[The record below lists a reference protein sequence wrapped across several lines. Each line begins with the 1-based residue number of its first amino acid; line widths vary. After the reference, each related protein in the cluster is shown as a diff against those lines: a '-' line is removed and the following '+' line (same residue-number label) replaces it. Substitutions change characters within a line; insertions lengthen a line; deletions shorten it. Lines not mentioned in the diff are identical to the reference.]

1 MKKLKYLII
10 IILMMFISVHAKE
23 AVVIDI
29 SGEINEATLMNTKR
43 ALKCGSENKKDVVFK
58 ISSKGGSTKAAFDIA
73 NLILNSNSNT
83 IAYCEE
89 PTEAESAIIALSCDK
104 IYLNQKHAVIGNI
117 NKNLKDNSKNLNEF
131 LSRVEKKK
139 GISKDALDML
149 KKPIGK
155 NISKHNPEIL
165 ISSNDALDYGISDG
179 VVKDFKNVLELENI
193 SSTEDYREPQE
204 IRLLNL
210 ISNRYVSTAILT
222 IALVA
227 MIIEVFSPGFGFFG
241 TLSILLFIV
250 FFVGNIIIT
259 ESSVYVALLFMV
271 GIALILIEAVI
282 PGFGICGIMGIILS
296 VAGVILAMGSFER
309 GLVPTA
315 SAMIVGI
322 FATNIMIKRGMKSE
336 FLEKISLNDSLTS
349 TKGYLSVDR
358 PDVSVGDV
366 GYTLT
371 PLKPT
376 GFIFIEGAKLEAIS
390 EDGMIEHGEKI
401 VVSKVDGSKVIV
413 RR

>member
-43 ALKCGSENKKDVVFK
+43 ALKSGSENKKDVVFK

-89 PTEAESAIIALSCDK
+89 PTEAESTIIALSCDK
-104 IYLNQKHAVIGNI
+104 IYLNQSAAIGNI

-139 GISKDALDML
+139 GISKDSLDML
-149 KKPIGK
+149 KKPVGK
-155 NISKHNPEIL
+155 NTSKNVPEIL
-165 ISSNDALDYGISDG
+165 ISSNHALDYGISDG
-179 VVKDFKNVLELENI
+179 TVKDLKNVLELENI

-401 VVSKVDGSKVIV
+401 VVSKVDGSKIIV

>member
-43 ALKCGSENKKDVVFK
+43 ALKSGSENKKDVVFK

-89 PTEAESAIIALSCDK
+89 PTEAESTIIALSCDK
-104 IYLNQKHAVIGNI
+104 IYLNQSAAIGNI

-139 GISKDALDML
+139 GISKDSLDML
-149 KKPIGK
+149 KKPVGK
-155 NISKHNPEIL
+155 NTSKNVPEIL
-165 ISSNDALDYGISDG
+165 ISSNHALDYGVSDG
-179 VVKDFKNVLELENI
+179 TVKDLKNVLELENI

-401 VVSKVDGSKVIV
+401 VVSKVDGSKIIV

>member
-23 AVVIDI
+23 AVVLDI
-29 SGEINEATLMNTKR
+29 SGEINEATIMNVR
-43 ALKCGSENKKDVVFK
+43 SSLKEGAENNKDVVIK
-58 ISSKGGSTKAAFDIA
+58 ISSKGGSTKAAFEIA
-73 NLILNSNSNT
+73 NLILNSNLRT
-83 IAYCEE
+83 VAYCEG
-89 PTEAESAIIALSCDK
+89 PTESESTIIALSCDK
-104 IYLNQKHAVIGNI
+104 IYLNQNAAIGNI
-117 NKNLKDNSKNLNEF
+117 NRNLKDNSKNLSEY
-131 LSRVEKKK
+131 LERIEKEK
-139 GISKDALDML
+139 GISRDSLEML
-149 KKPIGK
+149 KKPIKNVEK
-155 NISKHNPEIL
+155 NIPETL
-165 ISSNDALDYGISDG
+165 LDSGNALDYGISDG
-179 VVKDFKNVLELENI
+179 TVKDFKNLLEIEGI
-193 SSTEDYREPQE
+193 SEESYYKVPQE
-204 IRLLNL
+204 IKLLNL
-210 ISNRYVSTAILT
+210 ISNRYVSTLILT
-222 IALVA
+222 LAIVS
-227 MIIEVFSPGFGFFG
+227 MIIEIFSPGFGLFG

-259 ESSVYVALLFMV
+259 DSSVYVALIFML
-271 GIALILIEAVI
+271 GIALILIETVI

-296 VAGVILAMGSFER
+296 IVGVILAMGSFER

-315 SAMIVGI
+315 SAMIAGI
-322 FATNIMIKRGMKSE
+322 FASNIMIKRGMKSE
-336 FLEKISLNDSLTS
+336 FLQKISLNDSLTS
-349 TKGYLSVDR
+349 TRGYLSVDR

-376 GFIFIEGAKLEAIS
+376 GFILVEGAKIEAIS

>member
-89 PTEAESAIIALSCDK
+89 PTEAESTIIALSCDK
-104 IYLNQKHAVIGNI
+104 IYLNQSAAIGNI

-139 GISKDALDML
+139 GISKDSLDML
-149 KKPIGK
+149 KKPVGK
-155 NISKHNPEIL
+155 NTSKNVPEIL
-165 ISSNDALDYGISDG
+165 ISSNHALDYGVSDG
-179 VVKDFKNVLELENI
+179 TVKDLKNVLELENI
-193 SSTEDYREPQE
+193 SSTEDYREPRE

-401 VVSKVDGSKVIV
+401 VVSKVDGSKIIV

>member
-89 PTEAESAIIALSCDK
+89 PTEAESTIIALSCDK
-104 IYLNQKHAVIGNI
+104 IYLNQSAAIGNI

-139 GISKDALDML
+139 GISKDSLDML
-149 KKPIGK
+149 KKPVGK
-155 NISKHNPEIL
+155 NTSKNVPEIL
-165 ISSNDALDYGISDG
+165 ISSNHALDYGVSDG
-179 VVKDFKNVLELENI
+179 TVKDLKNVLELENI

-336 FLEKISLNDSLTS
+336 FLQKISLNDSLTS

>member
-89 PTEAESAIIALSCDK
+89 PTEAESTIIALSCDK
-104 IYLNQKHAVIGNI
+104 IYLNQSAAIGNI

-139 GISKDALDML
+139 GISKDSLDML
-149 KKPIGK
+149 KKPVGK
-155 NISKHNPEIL
+155 NTSKNVPEIL
-165 ISSNDALDYGISDG
+165 ISSNHALDYGVSDG
-179 VVKDFKNVLELENI
+179 TVKDLKNVLELENI
-193 SSTEDYREPQE
+193 SSTEDYREPRE

>member
-89 PTEAESAIIALSCDK
+89 PTEAESTIIALSCDK
-104 IYLNQKHAVIGNI
+104 IYLNQSAAIGNI

-139 GISKDALDML
+139 GISKDSLDML
-149 KKPIGK
+149 KKPVGK
-155 NISKHNPEIL
+155 NTSKNVPEIL
-165 ISSNDALDYGISDG
+165 ISSNHALDYGVSDG
-179 VVKDFKNVLELENI
+179 TVKDLKNVLELENI
-193 SSTEDYREPQE
+193 SSTEDYREPRE

-336 FLEKISLNDSLTS
+336 FLQKISLNDSLTS

>member
-43 ALKCGSENKKDVVFK
+43 ALKSGSENKKDVVFK

-89 PTEAESAIIALSCDK
+89 PTEAESTIIALSCDK
-104 IYLNQKHAVIGNI
+104 IYLNQSAAIGNI

-139 GISKDALDML
+139 GISKDSLDML
-149 KKPIGK
+149 KKPVGK
-155 NISKHNPEIL
+155 NTSKNVPEIL
-165 ISSNDALDYGISDG
+165 ISSNHALDYGISDG
-179 VVKDFKNVLELENI
+179 TVKDLKNVLELENI

>member
-43 ALKCGSENKKDVVFK
+43 ALKSGSENKKNVVFK

-89 PTEAESAIIALSCDK
+89 PTEAESTIIALSCDK
-104 IYLNQKHAVIGNI
+104 IYLNQSAAIGNI

-139 GISKDALDML
+139 GISKDSLDML
-149 KKPIGK
+149 KKPVGK
-155 NISKHNPEIL
+155 NTSKNVPEIL
-165 ISSNDALDYGISDG
+165 ISSNHALDYGVSDG
-179 VVKDFKNVLELENI
+179 TVKDLKNVLELENI

-336 FLEKISLNDSLTS
+336 FLQKISLNDSLTS

>member
-43 ALKCGSENKKDVVFK
+43 ALKSGSENKKDVVFK

-89 PTEAESAIIALSCDK
+89 PTEAESTIIALSCDK
-104 IYLNQKHAVIGNI
+104 IYLNQSAAIGNI

-139 GISKDALDML
+139 GISKDSLDML
-149 KKPIGK
+149 KKPVGK
-155 NISKHNPEIL
+155 NTSKNVPEIL
-165 ISSNDALDYGISDG
+165 ISSNHALDYGVSDG
-179 VVKDFKNVLELENI
+179 TVKDLKNVLELENI

>member
-10 IILMMFISVHAKE
+10 IFLMMIISVHAKE
-23 AVVIDI
+23 AVVLDI
-29 SGEINEATLMNTKR
+29 SGEINEATIMNVR
-43 ALKCGSENKKDVVFK
+43 SSLKEGAENNKDVVIK
-58 ISSKGGSTKAAFDIA
+58 ISSKGGSTKASFEIA
-73 NLILNSNSNT
+73 NLILNSNVST
-83 IAYCEE
+83 LAYCEG
-89 PTEAESAIIALSCDK
+89 PIEAESTIIALSCDK
-104 IYLNQKHAVIGNI
+104 IYLNQNAAIGNI
-117 NKNLKDNSKNLNEF
+117 NRNLKDSSKNLSEY
-131 LSRVEKKK
+131 LERIEKEK
-139 GISKDALDML
+139 GISRDALEML
-149 KKPIGK
+149 KKPVDK
-155 NISKHNPEIL
+155 NTSKAIPEIL
-165 ISSNDALDYGISDG
+165 MTSNKALDYGITDG
-179 VVKDFKNVLELENI
+179 TVKDFKNLLELEDI
-193 SSTEDYREPQE
+193 LEVEDYKEPQE
-204 IRLLNL
+204 IKLLNF
-210 ISNRYVSTAILT
+210 ISNRYVSTLILT
-222 IALVA
+222 LAIVS
-227 MIIEVFSPGFGFFG
+227 MIIEIFSPGFGLFG

-259 ESSVYVALLFMV
+259 DSSVYVALIFML

-296 VAGVILAMGSFER
+296 IVGVILAMGSFER

-315 SAMIVGI
+315 SAMIAGI
-322 FATNIMIKRGMKSE
+322 FASNIMIKRGMKSE
-336 FLEKISLNDSLTS
+336 FLQKISLNDSLTS
-349 TKGYLSVDR
+349 TRGYLSVDR

-376 GFIFIEGAKLEAIS
+376 GFILVEGAKIEAIS

>member
-23 AVVIDI
+23 AVVMDI

-83 IAYCEE
+83 VAYCEE
-89 PTEAESAIIALSCDK
+89 PTEAESTIIALSCDK
-104 IYLNQKHAVIGNI
+104 IYLNQSAAIGNI

-139 GISKDALDML
+139 GISKDSLDML
-149 KKPIGK
+149 KKPVGK
-155 NISKHNPEIL
+155 NASKNVPEIL
-165 ISSNDALDYGISDG
+165 ISSNHALDYGISDG
-179 VVKDFKNVLELENI
+179 TVKDLKNVLELENI

-271 GIALILIEAVI
+271 GIALILIEAVV

-322 FATNIMIKRGMKSE
+322 FATNIMIKRGLKSE

>member
-43 ALKCGSENKKDVVFK
+43 ALKSGSENKKDVVFK

-89 PTEAESAIIALSCDK
+89 PTEAESTIIALSCDK
-104 IYLNQKHAVIGNI
+104 IYLNQSAAIGNI

-139 GISKDALDML
+139 GISKDSLDML
-149 KKPIGK
+149 KKPVGK
-155 NISKHNPEIL
+155 NTSKNVPEIL
-165 ISSNDALDYGISDG
+165 ISSNHALDYGISDG
-179 VVKDFKNVLELENI
+179 TVKDLKNVLELENI

-401 VVSKVDGSKVIV
+401 VVSKVDGSKVLV